1 MKKIILLLFISVIMV
16 IFISCDQETN
26 IENNIKDEASKTMP
40 KGVEQEKNIDIK
52 NVDRIEIINSKN
64 NFKKYVASDEEVQD
78 IINAYN
84 KSMIDD
90 INLEEGEMKFK
101 ILIFFKDNSKRVII
115 GFENEEEKVKQ
126 TGYDYNVLIAP
137 ELIKLMNK

>member
-1 MKKIILLLFISVIMV
+1 MKKIILLLFISVIMFT
-16 IFISCDQETN
+16 FISCNQETN
-26 IENNIKDEASKTMP
+26 IKDEDSKTMP
-40 KGVEQEKNIDIK
+40 KGVEQEKNINIK

-64 NFKKYVASDEEVQD
+64 NFKKYVASNEEVQD
-78 IINAYN
+78 ILNAYN

-126 TGYDYNVLIAP
+126 TGHDYNVLIAP